1 MIRINLLPHRE
12 EKRQARKKQF
22 ITLAAIT
29 AALAA
34 ALCAI
39 IWYALSVRLD
49 AEKERVRYLD
59 NETARLEKVIVEIA
73 RIREETA
80 SLLSKKQVVESLQT
94 DRSEAVHLF
103 DQLLKQLPEGL
114 YLHTVKQSGKKVEVI
129 GYAQSNARV
138 SSFMRNIQSSPYIE
152 NPELVVIK
160 AQTVANVSANE
171 FTLKFNLK
179 ASKTDD
185 KPDIKRASAVG
196 KAGGAK

>member
-29 AALAA
+29 AALAL
-34 ALCAI
+34 ALCGI
-39 IWYALSVRLD
+39 IWYALDVRLD
-49 AEKERVRYLD
+49 AEKQRVKYLEG
-59 NETARLEKVIVEIA
+59 ETARLEKLIVEIA
-73 RIREETA
+73 KIREETA

-114 YLHTVKQSGKKVEVI
+114 YLHTVKQTGKKVEVI

-160 AQTVANVSANE
+160 AQVVSNVSANE

-185 KPDIKRASAVG
+185 KPDLKKAGAP

>member
-22 ITLAAIT
+22 ITLAAMT
-29 AALAA
+29 ALLAVV
-34 ALCAI
+34 LCGI

-49 AEKERVRYLD
+49 AEKERVKYLD

-73 RIREETA
+73 KIREETA

-185 KPDIKRASAVG
+185 KPELKRASVV
-196 KAGGAK
+196 GGAK

>member
-29 AALAA
+29 AVLAV
-34 ALCAI
+34 ALCGT
-39 IWYALSVRLD
+39 IWYALDVRLD
-49 AEKERVRYLD
+49 AEKQRVKYLEG
-59 NETARLEKVIVEIA
+59 ETARLEKLIVEIA
-73 RIREETA
+73 KIREETA

-114 YLHTVKQSGKKVEVI
+114 YLHTVKQTGKKVEVT

-160 AQTVANVSANE
+160 AQVVSNVSANE
-171 FTLKFNLK
+171 FILRFNLK
-179 ASKTDD
+179 KSKTDD
-185 KPDIKRASAVG
+185 KPEMKKASTAP

>member
-29 AALAA
+29 AALAV
-34 ALCAI
+34 ALCGI
-39 IWYALSVRLD
+39 IWYALDVRLD
-49 AEKERVRYLD
+49 AEKQRVKYLEG
-59 NETARLEKVIVEIA
+59 ETARLEKLIVEIA
-73 RIREETA
+73 KIREETA

-114 YLHTVKQSGKKVEVI
+114 YLHTVKQTGKKVEVI

-185 KPDIKRASAVG
+185 KPDLKKASTAT

>member
-22 ITLAAIT
+22 ITLAVIT
-29 AALAA
+29 AVIAA
-34 ALCAI
+34 GLCAI

-49 AEKERVRYLD
+49 AEKERVKYLEK
-59 NETARLEKVIVEIA
+59 ETERLEKLIVEIA
-73 RIREETA
+73 KIREETA

-114 YLHTVKQSGKKVEVI
+114 YLHTVKQTGKKVEVI

-160 AQTVANVSANE
+160 AQVVSNVSANE
-171 FTLKFNLK
+171 FILRFNLK
-179 ASKTDD
+179 KSKTDD
-185 KPDIKRASAVG
+185 KPEMKKASTAP

>member
-29 AALAA
+29 AGIAA
-34 ALCAI
+34 ALCAV

-49 AEKERVRYLD
+49 AEKDRVKYLD
-59 NETARLEKVIVEIA
+59 SETARLEKVIVEIA
-73 RIREETA
+73 KIREETA

-114 YLHTVKQSGKKVEVI
+114 YLHTVKQVGKKVEVI

-160 AQTVANVSANE
+160 AQVVANVSANE

-179 ASKTDD
+179 TSKTDD
-185 KPDIKRASAVG
+185 KPDAKKASA
-196 KAGGAK
+196 AKPGSAK

>member
-22 ITLAAIT
+22 ITLAVMT
-29 AALAA
+29 AALAL
-34 ALCAI
+34 ALCGI
-39 IWYALSVRLD
+39 IWYLLSARLD
-49 AEKERVRYLD
+49 AEKERVKYID
-59 NETARLEKVIVEIA
+59 GETARLEKVIVEIA
-73 RIREETA
+73 KIREETA

-103 DQLLKQLPEGL
+103 DQMLKQLPEGL

-160 AQTVANVSANE
+160 AQTVNNVSANE

-185 KPDIKRASAVG
+185 KPDLKKAAV

>member
-22 ITLAAIT
+22 ITLAAIS
-29 AALAA
+29 AALAL
-34 ALCAI
+34 ALCGI
-39 IWYALSVRLD
+39 IWYALDVRLD
-49 AEKERVRYLD
+49 AEKQRVKYLEG
-59 NETARLEKVIVEIA
+59 ETARLEKLIVEIA
-73 RIREETA
+73 KIREETA

-114 YLHTVKQSGKKVEVI
+114 YLHTVKQNGKKVEVI

-160 AQTVANVSANE
+160 AQTVSNVSANE

-185 KPDIKRASAVG
+185 KPDLKRPSTAT
-196 KAGGAK
+196 KAGGTK

>member
-22 ITLAAIT
+22 ITLAAMT
-29 AALAA
+29 ALLAV
-34 ALCAI
+34 ALCGI

-49 AEKERVRYLD
+49 AEKERVKYLD

-73 RIREETA
+73 KIREETA

-114 YLHTVKQSGKKVEVI
+114 YLHTVKQTGKKVEVI

-179 ASKTDD
+179 ASKSDD
-185 KPDIKRASAVG
+185 KPELKRASA
-196 KAGGAK
+196 AGGAK

>member
-22 ITLAAIT
+22 ITLAAMT
-29 AALAA
+29 ALLAVV
-34 ALCAI
+34 LCGI

-49 AEKERVRYLD
+49 AEKERVKYLD

-73 RIREETA
+73 KIREETA

-179 ASKTDD
+179 ASKSDD
-185 KPDIKRASAVG
+185 KPELKRASV
-196 KAGGAK
+196 AGGAK

>member
-22 ITLAAIT
+22 ITLAAMT
-29 AALAA
+29 ALLAVV
-34 ALCAI
+34 LCGI

-73 RIREETA
+73 KIREETA

-179 ASKTDD
+179 ASKSDD
-185 KPDIKRASAVG
+185 KPELKRASA
-196 KAGGAK
+196 AGGAK

>member
-29 AALAA
+29 AALAV

-39 IWYALSVRLD
+39 IWYALSVRLE
-49 AEKERVRYLD
+49 AEKERVKYLEG
-59 NETARLEKVIVEIA
+59 ETARLEKLIVEIA
-73 RIREETA
+73 KIREETA

-114 YLHTVKQSGKKVEVI
+114 YLHTVKQTGKKVEVI

-185 KPDIKRASAVG
+185 KPDLKKASTAPKV
-196 KAGGAK
+196 GGAK